1 MSISIIIPCKNEENT
16 ILKTVNILKKKIK
29 NKITNYEF
37 ILINDFSTD
46 GTLKVIKKIS
56 KNSKNVNFN
65 NNKNKGLG
73 GAINLGVKVSKKKFI
88 VIVMAD
94 LSDDPNDLIRYYNEI
109 NKNNFDAIFGSRFT
123 KKSKV
128 IDYPIRKLIY
138 NRIFNFLVKIIF
150 LSNYNDF
157 TNAFKIYKKST
168 LIKLKPFVSE
178 NFNIFLELP
187 LKIIVRRKKYKI
199 ISINWKN
206 RKIGYSKFKV
216 NELGSKYF
224 FTLLYCFFEKILLR

>member
-56 KNSKNVNFN
+56 KNSKNVNFS

-94 LSDDPNDLIRYYNEI
+94 LSDDPNDLIRYYKEI
-109 NKNNFDAIFGSRFT
+109 NKNNLDAIFGSRFT